1 MKSFLRKFLPSWPVS
16 CRARVLA
23 GLSSLSVLGCVLT
36 ASYLLSGEKGRA
48 FDFRAV
54 SLEQTPAIR
63 FPERV
68 QQEANLGRLQAMN
81 VAPVQDGGLALQWHL
96 MAWPNSWFE
105 RFPLT
110 LDQNL
115 QSARAVQ
122 NEERSYWSNAGK
134 SGSRHSDL
142 SQACPQTNPLTPS
155 PSRIWDS
162 AMLNSGKHLGELWL
176 SDSMVDHRHPDL
188 EGIVD
193 VRGDSGKFKPDSHGT
208 HVAGLMSALRNADGV
223 VGVVPGLQLVLH
235 PLSLTLTREGPR
247 ISGREVLE
255 SLDEMIVSL
264 VAQDVRGE
272 KKNRV
277 ILLSWSFLETDG
289 VTPDFLES
297 LEGKIRKLLE
307 HDVVVVVPAGNFEKG
322 RKQTNQNVY
331 PAAWSG
337 RFQDSNGS
345 LLPVASLDFCGR
357 PSWFSN
363 LAAHETGS
371 VLMAPGE
378 RIYSTLPNSDFGF
391 LSGTSASAAQI
402 AAVLAFTAQQYPD
415 VDMKTQVQTLVRTS
429 LPLAFNSERLLSFDA
444 PMLVQGLMSEYG
456 WIAKH

>member
-1 MKSFLRKFLPSWPVS
+1 VKSFLRKFLSSWPVS
-16 CRARVLA
+16 GRARVLA
-23 GLSSLSVLGCVLT
+23 GLGSLSFLGCVLT
-36 ASYLLSGEKGRA
+36 ASYLIGGEKGGN
-48 FDFRAV
+48 FEFRAV

-63 FPERV
+63 FPQGTQE
-68 QQEANLGRLQAMN
+68 EANLGRLQAMN

-96 MAWPNSWFE
+96 MSWPNSWFE

-115 QSARAVQ
+115 QSARAGQ
-122 NEERSYWSNAGK
+122 NEERAYWSNSAKPGV
-134 SGSRHSDL
+134 RHSDS
-142 SQACPQTNPLTPS
+142 SQSCPQTNPLTPS

-162 AMLNSGKHLGELWL
+162 TMHNAGKHLGELWL

-193 VRGDSGKFKPDSHGT
+193 VRGDSGKFKPDNHGT

-223 VGVVPGLQLVLH
+223 VGVVPGLHVGLH
-235 PLSLTLTREGPR
+235 PLSLTLTKEGPR
-247 ISGREVLE
+247 IKGSEVLE

-264 VAQDVRGE
+264 VAQNVRGE

-289 VTPDFLES
+289 VSQGFLES
-297 LEGKIRKLLE
+297 LETRIRKLLE
-307 HDVVVVVPAGNFEKG
+307 SDVVVVVPAGNFEKG
-322 RKQTNQNVY
+322 RKQANQTVY

-363 LAAHETGS
+363 LAVNELGS

-391 LSGTSASAAQI
+391 MSGTSTSAAQV

-415 VDMKTQVQTLVRTS
+415 VDMKTQVQTLLRTS

-444 PMLVQGLMSEYG
+444 PLLVQGLMSEYG